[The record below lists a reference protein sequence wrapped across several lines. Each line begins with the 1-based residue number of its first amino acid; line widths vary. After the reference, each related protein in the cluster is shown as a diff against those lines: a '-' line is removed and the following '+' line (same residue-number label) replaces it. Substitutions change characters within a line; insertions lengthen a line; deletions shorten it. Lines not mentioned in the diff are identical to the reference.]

1 MFWRSSKTVISALL
15 PLALVACGDKSGADP
30 RTQIPVVR
38 AAVVQEAG
46 QAARSFTGVVT
57 ARVQSDLGFRVAG
70 KVLARLVDA
79 GQPVQRGQVLMR
91 IDPLDY
97 QLAAQAQQ
105 QAVTAARARAAQ
117 SAADAARYRDLRGS
131 GAIAE
136 SAYELAQAAAD
147 TAQAQLAAAIAQAKV
162 AENASGYT
170 ELLANADG
178 IVTET
183 LAEPGQVVSAG
194 QVTVRLAQA
203 GQREALIQLPETL
216 RPALGSVAQ
225 AAQFGHE
232 GAPQPAKLRQIAGS
246 ADRLTRTFEARYV
259 LEGELANAPLG
270 STVVLRLN
278 ATAGASPHAPLWQ
291 VPLAAVFDGGKGTG
305 VWVIRGV
312 PAKVAWQAVKVQ
324 QIDDAS
330 ASVTGQFKAGDQVV
344 ALGAHLL
351 HDGAAVRVAGSADA
365 AGVTTPAAAAAQ
377 LQGARP

>member
-15 PLALVACGDKSGADP
+15 PLALVACGDKSGAAP

-136 SAYELAQAAAD
+136 SAYELAQATAD

-203 GQREALIQLPETL
+203 RSGKRKCHFCDGKCVNPSFQSRE
-216 RPALGSVAQ
+216 S
-225 AAQFGHE
+225 
-232 GAPQPAKLRQIAGS
+232 
-246 ADRLTRTFEARYV
+246 
-259 LEGELANAPLG
+259 
-270 STVVLRLN
+270 
-278 ATAGASPHAPLWQ
+278 
-291 VPLAAVFDGGKGTG
+291 
-305 VWVIRGV
+305 
-312 PAKVAWQAVKVQ
+312 
-324 QIDDAS
+324 
-330 ASVTGQFKAGDQVV
+330 
-344 ALGAHLL
+344 
-351 HDGAAVRVAGSADA
+351 
-365 AGVTTPAAAAAQ
+365 
-377 LQGARP
+377 

>member
-46 QAARSFTGVVT
+46 QTARSFTGVVT

-97 QLAAQAQQ
+97 KLAAQAQQ
-105 QAVTAARARAAQ
+105 QAVTAARARAEQ

-131 GAIAE
+131 GAISE

-162 AENASGYT
+162 AEHATDYT
-170 ELLANADG
+170 ELLADADG

-194 QVTVRLAQA
+194 QITVRLAHA
-203 GQREALIQLPETL
+203 GRREALIQLPETL

-225 AAQFGHE
+225 AALFGRD
-232 GAPQPAKLRQIAGS
+232 GAPQPATLRQLAGS

-270 STVVLRLN
+270 STVVLRLSESSG
-278 ATAGASPHAPLWQ
+278 AGKHVPQWQ

-305 VWVIRGV
+305 VWVLRGE
-312 PAKVAWQAVKVQ
+312 PAKVAWQAVTVQ
-324 QIDDAS
+324 RMDDAS
-330 ASVTGQFKAGDQVV
+330 ASVTGQFKAGERVV

-351 HDGAAVRVAGSADA
+351 QEGAAVRVAGA
-365 AGVTTPAAAAAQ
+365 AGAGTAAAAKV
-377 LQGARP
+377 QGEHP